1 MGGLRPVR
9 PTGSVYRISPS
20 RPHDTPRPRG
30 AHGRGERAWRH
41 HETTIKSWS
50 ALRPLGWR
58 GLGRQI
64 PCAHA
69 PVSSL
74 HAGGL
79 CCDGSRD
86 PPRFV
91 NCLSLRRRPGT
102 VYSPA
107 SGGVRLVT
115 SVTGCVRASGP
126 DHVSASGLSTH
137 PRRGPKA
144 IRSDVRRRIDMH
156 RERRV
161 GSNVELSQ
169 PSPLEH
175 EPSALA
181 DQWQEGGITMLLIF
195 IV

>member
-1 MGGLRPVR
+1 MAR
-9 PTGSVYRISPS
+9 
-20 RPHDTPRPRG
+20 
-30 AHGRGERAWRH
+30 
-41 HETTIKSWS
+41 HETTLKSWS

-115 SVTGCVRASGP
+115 SVTGCVRTSGP

-144 IRSDVRRRIDMH
+144 IRASAPTNRQAPGTPGWIKRGAVATIAPRTRTKCPRKPVAGRRYHDAAH
-156 RERRV
+156 LHRV
-161 GSNVELSQ
+161 GWPVPPKTDHL
-169 PSPLEH
+169 
-175 EPSALA
+175 
-181 DQWQEGGITMLLIF
+181 
-195 IV
+195 